1 MPEKVLSAGD
11 HIASRCTK
19 CKDSTNHTIV
29 AMVGQKVVRV
39 QCNTCSSTHN
49 YRAETK
55 KKQPAS
61 RSVKAGSAGTTG
73 RASAATARTAN
84 KAQRDWDDL
93 LENAKPEDATPY
105 SMNTPM
111 KEGLLIMHP
120 TFGLGQVVSTT
131 KPNKMDVRFQSGV
144 KLLRCKLG

>member
-1 MPEKVLSAGD
+1 MSEKVVSAGD
-11 HIASRCTK
+11 HIASKCTK
-19 CKDSTNHTIV
+19 CKDTTNHTIV
-29 AMVGQKVVRV
+29 AMVAEKVVRV

-55 KKQPAS
+55 KKLPAS
-61 RSVKAGSAGTTG
+61 RSSSTG
-73 RASAATARTAN
+73 PARRASAATSRTTN
-84 KAQRDWDDL
+84 KAQRDWDVL
-93 LENAKPEDATPY
+93 LEDAKPEEATPY

-120 TFGLGQVVSTT
+120 TFGLGQVLSITR
-131 KPNKMDVRFQSGV
+131 PNKMDVRFQSGV